1 MINFCL
7 HLLTH
12 ISPMKGGRTR
22 VPEGMARQVLR
33 GNMPGDEPGQVTGR
47 RPKHGGFPDE
57 EDNL

>member
-1 MINFCL
+1 
-7 HLLTH
+7 
-12 ISPMKGGRTR
+12 MKGGRTR

-47 RPKHGGFPDE
+47 RPKRGGFPDE